1 MARKKKRKNIVQ
13 LRDSRCS
20 KSPQRRKR
28 LLTRRFFRLREPAQL
43 IHEGPSFSRLVD
55 DSIEE
60 TAMESTV
67 NFATSKDEFVKR
79 LRKTMLSNRSFRF
92 DRFSWVVYDAEKLL
106 ARGPSVRF
114 PLSTQEFP
122 SSNLSQD
129 KTSH

>member
-67 NFATSKDEFVKR
+67 DFATSKDEFVKR

-106 ARGPSVRF
+106 ARGLSVRF